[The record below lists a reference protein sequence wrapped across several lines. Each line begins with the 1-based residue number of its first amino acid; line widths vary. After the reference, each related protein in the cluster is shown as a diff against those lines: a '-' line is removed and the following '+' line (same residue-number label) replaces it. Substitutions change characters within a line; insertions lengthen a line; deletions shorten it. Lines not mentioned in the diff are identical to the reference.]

1 MSKTSTTLSTE
12 AGNRLGSTLF
22 LMALAHGVVIL
33 GVTFTSNIGESLD
46 PSTLKVTLVTPRTQE
61 PPADAE
67 FLANQSQS
75 GSGDPFDSPRPTTVV
90 STFELANIEG
100 DERAAD
106 LRDATTLEANEAA
119 EQLVTSRASDSAASA
134 DPTAKSAE
142 SVRQERATL
151 MQSAPERQSLAA
163 VVDLSAQLPASENR
177 EDVPGPDTRQS
188 ILAGY
193 LNTWRE
199 RVERIGTLNFPRQ
212 FLVGNTAT
220 RRPRLEVAIGPDGS
234 LRDIIVQSSS
244 GDRAVDQAAV
254 SILRLAAPF
263 EPLPPEILAEYETL
277 RFAYEWDFIQAD
289 R

>member
-1 MSKTSTTLSTE
+1 MSSSGTTASET
-12 AGNRLGSTLF
+12 GNRLGSTLF

-33 GVTFTSNIGESLD
+33 GVTFTSSVGDSID
-46 PSTLKVTLVTPRTQE
+46 PSTLKVTLVTPRSQD

-75 GSGDPFDSPRPTTVV
+75 GSGDPTDSARPTAVV
-90 STFELANIEG
+90 STAELATIEG
-100 DERAAD
+100 DARAAD
-106 LRDATTLEANEAA
+106 LRDTTTLDPNPAT
-119 EQLVTSRASDSAASA
+119 EQLVTSRSSESAATA
-134 DPTAKSAE
+134 DPTARATESA
-142 SVRQERATL
+142 RQERATM
-151 MQSAPERQSLAA
+151 MQSSQERPSLAA
-163 VVDLSAQLPASENR
+163 VVDLTAQLPRTDEPD
-177 EDVPGPDTRQS
+177 DVPGPNTRRS
-188 ILAGY
+188 ILADY

-199 RVERIGTLNFPRQ
+199 RVERIGTLNFPKE

-234 LRDIIVQSSS
+234 LRDIIVQNSS

-263 EPLPPEILAEYETL
+263 APLPPEILAEYGTL